1 MKSPLIAISGDPHIG
16 VFSRA
21 FEDIAIVHPE
31 VPDEYAENLR
41 EELSVELVKTTIQG
55 SRIVGSLCAG
65 NSNGI
70 VVSGMIREEEL
81 ELISEHREVLQLRGG
96 INAAGNV
103 ILANDS
109 FAALHPDIPMSTA
122 EDIGSLL
129 GVPVVRT
136 TIAGIKTV
144 GMAACATNTGVLLH
158 PRTTK
163 EEMAALERICDL
175 PLGLGTVNMGS
186 GLVGAGLVANSKGY
200 LAGIETSGYELG
212 RIEEVFEFS
221 E

>member
-31 VPDEYAENLR
+31 ITDEYAEALSS
-41 EELSVELVKTTIQG
+41 ELSVEVVKTTIQG

-70 VVSGMIREEEL
+70 VVSGMVHEDEL
-81 ELISEHREVLQLRGG
+81 ELIAEYKDVFLLRGG
-96 INAAGNV
+96 MNAAGNV

-109 FAALHPDIPMSTA
+109 FAAVHPDMPLATA
-122 EDIGSLL
+122 EEIGSFL

-136 TIAGIKTV
+136 TFGGIKTV
-144 GMAACATNTGVLLH
+144 GMAACATNKGILLH
-158 PRTTK
+158 PRSTK
-163 EEMAALERICDL
+163 EEIESLERICDL
-175 PLGLGTVNMGS
+175 PLGLGTINMGS

-212 RIEEVFEFS
+212 RIEEVFEFM